1 MLRSEFLWWFLHEE
15 REIPYQNQLQT
26 WVYSRRV
33 TRAAVIFWAT
43 APVKIVFSFLKR
55 RIILNFDLQNHLPPV
70 SLPSAKSSSTC
81 LFALKDWD
89 SCNAIGASSAN
100 CSEKFHSGEL
110 VLKIILKEYRR
121 SWFDF
126 QVGCQPQIIYFHC
139 LAFFFCQKQGDC
151 DFQFK
156 SHRMRKIFRSVLT
169 FCYEI
174 IRSGKHHPLKNS
186 KCLRSLEYDFQTQF
200 DKIIVKWK
208 AIHHHRANQNPHQRW
223 SYSERKS
230 ALHHPPDR
238 GCDPLF
244 SRASGTAALD
254 TIRTHS
260 AEMGFWLEFE
270 GDLTRV
276 CQFL

>member
-1 MLRSEFLWWFLHEE
+1 MDFKWAASHFPH
-15 REIPYQNQLQT
+15 IISSA
-26 WVYSRRV
+26 VAVV
-33 TRAAVIFWAT
+33 TT
-43 APVKIVFSFLKR
+43 ENPSL
-55 RIILNFDLQNHLPPV
+55 
-70 SLPSAKSSSTC
+70 LPSHKGFSKTPT
-81 LFALKDWD
+81 
-89 SCNAIGASSAN
+89 ASSMLN
-100 CSEKFHSGEL
+100 LSRGSE
-110 VLKIILKEYRR
+110 
-121 SWFDF
+121 D
-126 QVGCQPQIIYFHC
+126 C

-223 SYSERKS
+223 SDLQWKP

-238 GCDPLF
+238 GRDPLF

-260 AEMGFWLEFE
+260 AEMGF
-270 GDLTRV
+270 
-276 CQFL
+276 

>member
-1 MLRSEFLWWFLHEE
+1 MDFKWAISLRKS
-15 REIPYQNQLQT
+15 IPPSL
-26 WVYSRRV
+26 
-33 TRAAVIFWAT
+33 
-43 APVKIVFSFLKR
+43 
-55 RIILNFDLQNHLPPV
+55 
-70 SLPSAKSSSTC
+70 LPSRNRFSKAPT
-81 LFALKDWD
+81 
-89 SCNAIGASSAN
+89 ASSMLN
-100 CSEKFHSGEL
+100 LSRESE
-110 VLKIILKEYRR
+110 
-121 SWFDF
+121 D
-126 QVGCQPQIIYFHC
+126 C
-139 LAFFFCQKQGDC
+139 LAFFFCQAEGYC

-156 SHRMRKIFRSVLT
+156 SHRMKKIFQSVLT

-260 AEMGFWLEFE
+260 AEMGF
-270 GDLTRV
+270 
-276 CQFL
+276 